1 MNPQDDQHKELQRRE
16 QELRAR
22 EKAIRLRELEAE
34 ISSIESPLHKTV
46 KHEPGN
52 KLQSWQKKLVMAGKF
67 FALVI
72 AGIVSVKI
80 ATWLAG
86 FIIVGAIVWFSYK
99 LFFES
104 ETTNL

>member
-1 MNPQDDQHKELQRRE
+1 MNSPDNQPNELQRRE

-22 EKAIRLRELEAE
+22 EKALRLRELEAE
-34 ISSIESPLHKTV
+34 ISSVDPPLHRTV
-46 KHEPGN
+46 KHERED
-52 KLQSWQKKLVMAGKF
+52 KLQSWKKKLIVGGKF
-67 FALVI
+67 FALVV
-72 AGIVSVKI
+72 AGIVSVKV

-86 FIIVGAIVWFSYK
+86 LVIVGAVIWFTYK